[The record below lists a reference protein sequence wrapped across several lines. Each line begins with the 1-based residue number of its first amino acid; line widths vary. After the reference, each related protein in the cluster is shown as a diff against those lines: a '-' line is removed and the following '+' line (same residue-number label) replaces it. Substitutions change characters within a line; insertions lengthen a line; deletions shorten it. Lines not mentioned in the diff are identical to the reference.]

1 MRGILASL
9 LILLLTAG
17 LASGSVEVIEERGL
31 NSLMS
36 LDSEAGVVVAGGVSN
51 GTGLGDFDAV
61 IMMFSGG
68 KLTWARAIGG
78 RSRDLVSE
86 VRLIGTRIVASGLSA
101 STGGGWMFELD
112 DKGRLLWSRG
122 YTAGMV
128 YSFIPWKGGF
138 LGVTTVGQ
146 YGVMMRLTGNG
157 SVVAS
162 YKLSND
168 SVVPL
173 VIRALPTGEIY
184 VAGMAQ
190 GASSIDFWLA
200 RVLDNGTVLW
210 ERTYGGSGKDRL
222 YDMEV
227 DGKGITL
234 VGYTLSKS
242 LGASDV
248 DLLVVRTD
256 LDGNPQ
262 WMRVVKGPGDNWG
275 NSVSVLPD
283 GSILAGGIDY
293 TKNESGQMWFIRF
306 SQGGSVEGWM
316 ALGGGGVDWVRT
328 VTALPNGTVLF
339 AGGFSGRENGIGSL
353 LASYGLLGSFNGDFR
368 KLAKCMK
375 AERVTFQVLNPK
387 LSVRALGGGYFGSV
401 RVVSREENV
410 SVRAIAPHVL
420 NLCRESGSRTSSTS
434 SGTSTPSSSPSSSP
448 SASQSSSSSSPS
460 STLSSSSS
468 TNPSN
473 TPSSTGGSAKK
484 SRWHI
489 CGPAA
494 IIGLMI
500 VPAVLG
506 RRRGSGRR

>member
-17 LASGSVEVIEERGL
+17 LVSGSVEVIEERGL

-36 LDSEAGVVVAGGVSN
+36 LDSEAGVLVAGGVSN

-68 KLTWARAIGG
+68 KLAWARAIGG

-86 VRLIGTRIVASGLSA
+86 VRLIGTNVAVSGLSA

-112 DKGRLLWSRG
+112 DRGRLLWSRG

-146 YGVMMRLTGNG
+146 YGVMMRLSSNG

-168 SVVPL
+168 SVIPL
-173 VIRALPTGEIY
+173 IIRALPTGEIF

-242 LGASDV
+242 LGASDA
-248 DLLVVRTD
+248 DLLVIRTD
-256 LDGNPQ
+256 LNGNPQ
-262 WMRVVKGPGDNWG
+262 WTRVLRSPGDNWG

-283 GSILAGGIDY
+283 GSILVGGIDY

-306 SQGGSVEGWM
+306 SQDGSVEGWM

-339 AGGFSGRENGIGSL
+339 AGGFSGRENGMGGLRS
-353 LASYGLLGSFNGDFR
+353 SYGLLGSFSGNLR
-368 KLAKCMK
+368 ELAKCMK
-375 AERVTFQVLNPK
+375 AERPALQVLNPK

-410 SVRAIAPHVL
+410 SVKAIAPHVL
-420 NLCRESGSRTSSTS
+420 GLCGESGSKTSSTS
-434 SGTSTPSSSPSSSP
+434 SGTSTPSGSPSSSP
-448 SASQSSSSSSPS
+448 SASSQPSGSSSPS
-460 STLSSSSS
+460 STLSSSSP
-468 TNPSN
+468 TTPSN
-473 TPSSTGGSAKK
+473 TPSSTAGSAKK

-494 IIGLMI
+494 VIGLMI
-500 VPAVLG
+500 VPAVL
-506 RRRGSGRR
+506 RRRR